1 MEGVE
6 IPSYFLC
13 PVSLQLMK
21 DPVTLSTGITYDRD
35 SIERWIFAARKTTCP
50 VTNQTLPDCELTPNH
65 TLRRLIQAWCTANAD
80 VGVERFPTPKAP
92 VDKAQI
98 EMLVG
103 DAKLPQSQLGSLR
116 KLRAF
121 VSESE
126 RNKRCVEAA
135 TGAVD
140 LLASIV
146 DRNSSG
152 EDIDDDCL
160 ESTSA
165 ACDEALH
172 ILCSLRISEEGLR
185 DLVAKNAGMVESLT
199 TILRRSNYNSRAH
212 ATLLLNQILR
222 VMSQDQLINLSDQ
235 LFQEIVSVIH
245 DRISHQATKAA
256 LHVLVDACPRGRNR
270 IKAANAGAVHVLVEL
285 LLEEPDRR
293 VCELVLVA
301 MDRLCGCAEGRAE
314 LVGHAAGIPV
324 VSKKILRVS
333 QVASERAVRVLHSVA
348 MHSATPGL
356 LQEMM
361 QVGVVSK
368 LCLVLQLDCNVKTK
382 EQASEILRLHSRVW
396 KTSPCLSPQFQVSY
410 PSPTYVNCTHTERER
425 ERE

>member
-21 DPVTLSTGITYDRD
+21 DPVTLSTGITYDRK

-50 VTNQTLPDCELTPNH
+50 VTKQTLPDCELTPNH

-116 KLRAF
+116 KLRAL

-140 LLASIV
+140 LWLP
-146 DRNSSG
+146 SSTATRV
-152 EDIDDDCL
+152 EKI
-160 ESTSA
+160 A

-172 ILCSLRISEEGLR
+172 ILCSLQISEEGLR

-199 TILRRSNYNSRAH
+199 TILRGSNYNSRAH
-212 ATLLLNQILR
+212 ATLLLKQILR
-222 VMSQDQLINLSDQ
+222 VISQDQLIDLSDQ

-245 DRISHQATKAA
+245 DRISHQSTKAA
-256 LHVLVDACPRGRNR
+256 LHVLVDACPCGRNR

-293 VCELVLVA
+293 ICELVLVA
-301 MDRLCGCAEGRAE
+301 MDWLCGCAEGRAE
-314 LVGHAAGIPV
+314 VLGHAAGIPV

-348 MHSATPGL
+348 VHSATPRL

-368 LCLVLQLDCNVKTK
+368 LCLVLQLDCKVKTK
-382 EQASEILRLHSRVW
+382 EKASAILRLHSRVW
-396 KTSPCLSPQFQVSY
+396 KNSPCLSPQFQVSY
-410 PSPTYVNCTHTERER
+410 PSPYIG
-425 ERE
+425 

>member
-152 EDIDDDCL
+152 EDVDDDCL

-172 ILCSLRISEEGLR
+172 ILCSLQISEEGLR

-348 MHSATPGL
+348 THSATPGL

-410 PSPTYVNCTHTERER
+410 PAPYIR
-425 ERE
+425 